1 MFNKVIRN
9 ISAVLA
15 TVFFRIK
22 YRFRVVGRENVPKE
36 GGVLFCANHR
46 SAEDPVLIYVAL
58 RKRYIYYFAKQALT
72 QGRFMKWYMGDVLG
86 VRPVSH
92 TSSDLGAVKWG
103 VGKLKKGEAVGI
115 FPEGTRNRTAD
126 DLLEFQHGAAMIAYM
141 AKTQVVAVTVN
152 CSYKLFSK
160 CEVVFSEPLKLDD
173 FYKERFNDDV
183 KNGITHEI
191 YENIHKSLK
200 K

>member
-1 MFNKVIRN
+1 MFEKALRN

-15 TVFFRIK
+15 TAFFRVK
-22 YRFRVVGRENVPKE
+22 YRFHVVGRENVPDE

-72 QGRFMKWYMGDVLG
+72 EGRFMKWYMGDVLG

-103 VGKLKKGEAVGI
+103 VNKLKNGEAVGI
-115 FPEGTRNRTAD
+115 FPEGTRNRTD
-126 DLLEFQHGAAMIAYM
+126 QDLLDFQHGAAMIAYM
-141 AKTQVVAVTVN
+141 AKTQVVTVTIN
-152 CSYKLFSK
+152 CKHKLFSK
-160 CEVVFSEPLKLDD
+160 CEIVFSEPLKLDD

-183 KNGITHEI
+183 KNGITQEI